1 LSCVHSKLRSISTGA
16 IAAAIG
22 ISLTMAA
29 MAQESPRRRTPRNLS
44 TGLNQDPRSPF
55 AGTTTAGNPNTAQGP
70 GGVPLGPGPGCNVF
84 PASANIGTAVP
95 LSYFGPPPS
104 SVNQSLVGPVQLL
117 NTGQIDSKAGTITI
131 PLYLGH
137 MKNGKNVWYILTD
150 VDDASVA
157 AELGLNFSA
166 KMTFMA
172 NAARTANFDFNNDL
186 VFDAGTVDFSPV
198 RNIVPGPTG
207 SEFPPSLLNR
217 VLLATQPIVLL
228 FRS

>member
-1 LSCVHSKLRSISTGA
+1 LTCNTRNISKISRGVLASA
-16 IAAAIG
+16 IAVALGMTA
-22 ISLTMAA
+22 L
-29 MAQESPRRRTPRNLS
+29 AQDSARLRTPRNASRGLS
-44 TGLNQDPRSPF
+44 SQKFRGADIAD
-55 AGTTTAGNPNTAQGP
+55 AGTAVDPNLAQGP

-84 PASANIGTAVP
+84 PASANVGTAVP

-137 MKNGKNVWYILTD
+137 MKNGMNVWYILTD
-150 VDDASVA
+150 VDDANVA

-172 NAARTANFDFNNDL
+172 NAARTANFDQNNDL

-198 RNIVPGPTG
+198 RNIVPGPG
-207 SEFPPSLLNR
+207 S
-217 VLLATQPIVLL
+217 
-228 FRS
+228 